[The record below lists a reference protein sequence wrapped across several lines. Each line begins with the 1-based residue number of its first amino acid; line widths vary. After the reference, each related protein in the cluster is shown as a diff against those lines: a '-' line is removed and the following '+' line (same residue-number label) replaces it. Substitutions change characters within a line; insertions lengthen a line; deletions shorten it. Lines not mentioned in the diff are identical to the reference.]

1 MIGGSI
7 GQRIEDEDRIRE
19 IFETGTK
26 KEVELLLD
34 FEEDPEVSDEQ
45 RRLIAKVRKLLEAK
59 GTFIARDRVVGSG
72 NYKTERTPNLNE
84 TELDSQD

>member
-1 MIGGSI
+1 MIEGSI
-7 GQRIEDEDRIRE
+7 GQRIEDEDKIRK

-34 FEEDPEVSDEQ
+34 FEKDPEVSDEQ
-45 RRLIAKVRKLLEAK
+45 RRLITKVRELLETK
-59 GTFIARDRVVGSG
+59 GTFMARDRVVGSG
-72 NYKTERTPNLNE
+72 NYKTGRTPNLNE

>member
-45 RRLIAKVRKLLEAK
+45 RRLITKVRKLLETK
-59 GTFIARDRVVGSG
+59 RTFMAGDRVVGSG